1 MTQLILNAVY
11 KLMHVDYRT
20 KYLNFVFVKET
31 LKDHRHDTLKKKTI
45 ENCNDEGNEKAMLQ
59 CDEMMEHVYENN
71 KWVHASRKCFEKMLM
86 YMKDDIPIPNSKMP
100 IPTSTTL
107 ELKIST
113 PKLEAFTFDLFGSL
127 DSKTIYR

>member
-1 MTQLILNAVY
+1 
-11 KLMHVDYRT
+11 
-20 KYLNFVFVKET
+20 VKET